1 MNILEIYK
9 KYQIMP
15 QLAEHQLKVAG
26 TAQVICG
33 NFEGKVDR
41 ENILAACL
49 LHDLGN
55 IIKFD
60 LSITDKMMPGRFS
73 SEDLAYWQEVKDG
86 CVNKYG
92 QDEHL
97 ATLKM
102 LEEMRM
108 SPRIIELVDCVGFQ
122 NGQSN
127 AESRDLG
134 KEICAYSDMRVGPK
148 GVVTLEQR
156 FQDLRVR
163 YDHKHRLMGG
173 NESLRL
179 EFEAGLRQIEK
190 QLFEK
195 CKIRPE
201 EITEKRVLA
210 EAGKLK
216 NFELNS

>member
-15 QLAEHQLKVAG
+15 QLAEHQFKVAG
-26 TAQVICG
+26 VAQIICD

-60 LSITDKMMPGRFS
+60 LSITDKLLPGRFS
-73 SEDLAYWQEVKDG
+73 GEELAYWQGVKDG
-86 CVNKYG
+86 CVSKYG
-92 QDEHL
+92 QDEHE

-102 LEEMRM
+102 LEEMGI
-108 SPRIIELVDCVGFQ
+108 SQRIIDLVDCIGFR

-173 NESLRL
+173 NESLRF
-179 EFEAGLRQIEK
+179 EFEKGLRQIEK
-190 QLFEK
+190 QIFAQCRIGPGEIMEEK
-195 CKIRPE
+195 
-201 EITEKRVLA
+201 VLA
-210 EAGKLK
+210 TIGSLK
-216 NFELNS
+216 NFEI